1 VRACALTEMEF
12 AGGILLLIRSFF
24 LAFYHGLQ
32 NENVEEKAG
41 P

>member
-1 VRACALTEMEF
+1 MEF
-12 AGGILLLIRSFF
+12 AGGILLLIKSLF

-32 NENVEEKAG
+32 NEDGEEKAG